1 MPEDIINYF
10 DFEAYGRDMRLNE
23 GGHFAPGGYLTRVS
37 NNFVELY
44 HGIEDIPQSTGYLHT
59 PSFPSGSRWQPTK
72 KLLTALPETRAG
84 TLSFRD
90 MKIVSTSRHFV
101 PKQGGGIAG

>member
-1 MPEDIINYF
+1 MERLEVPEDIINYF

-44 HGIEDIPQSTGYLHT
+44 HGIEDIPAEHRVFAYPQLSIREQMAAYKEIID
-59 PSFPSGSRWQPTK
+59 GSARD
-72 KLLTALPETRAG
+72 TAKHHIIPGHEER
-84 TLSFRD
+84 
-90 MKIVSTSRHFV
+90 
-101 PKQGGGIAG
+101 